1 MENFVAE
8 LEAQR
13 VAELEAYLAIT
24 GLKDYNL
31 TFEEEKVLKE
41 YNSIEFSYFNIIDIF
56 DIKNTKN
63 ILSREITNNNGKT
76 PYLCASAENNGVS
89 SYINYKEEYLESGN
103 CIFIGGKTF
112 VVTYQENDFYSNDSH
127 NLALYLKEIGK
138 KKKFN
143 QLGLVTCINKSLN
156 HKYSWGNSI
165 SKTKIQNDKILLPE
179 KNGKPNFEF
188 IEKFISAIQKLV
200 IKDVVIYLDTKLQIT
215 KEVVAKTQ

>member
-63 ILSREITNNNGKT
+63 ILSREITNNNEK
-76 PYLCASAENNGVS
+76 
-89 SYINYKEEYLESGN
+89 I
-103 CIFIGGKTF
+103 
-112 VVTYQENDFYSNDSH
+112 H
-127 NLALYLKEIGK
+127 
-138 KKKFN
+138 
-143 QLGLVTCINKSLN
+143 LVCKR
-156 HKYSWGNSI
+156 
-165 SKTKIQNDKILLPE
+165 
-179 KNGKPNFEF
+179 
-188 IEKFISAIQKLV
+188 
-200 IKDVVIYLDTKLQIT
+200 
-215 KEVVAKTQ
+215 